1 MAGSHRHLVSVAVLA
16 AGLLGLGMMATP
28 AAAAITGKATATAP
42 EGSGIL
48 ASTGR
53 RAAAGTVVLR
63 VTADALASEWPLPF
77 TLTSSE
83 VSGVLQRRG
92 RVAEPVTIPM
102 RPRGVSGDNWKGRTT
117 LRDLAPGRYRVT
129 LKHFRTKTTVPGGWI
144 PSRRLSGQT
153 TSVRVRP
160 QRTTSWRGQY
170 SVAAVSHLR
179 VSGSVVDGSGDSVR
193 GVPVCSED
201 RTRFSF
207 VERCDPT
214 NREGRF
220 VVRLQPR
227 SEQDLIGAAWEAL
240 RVGDPRLDLA
250 WQTRSWAV
258 SDLPE
263 RLVVEQRGAVA
274 GVVSSDSGPGLAGR
288 SICAVPRDFGGAY
301 MPGGWLM
308 DQRWCTATDA
318 DGRYSLRVDGEGQTR
333 VWVPGDP
340 TSKGFVDLMDSV
352 VAGDDGSEVFRW
364 DVGRSPNARPGD
376 APGWQWADLLNMA
389 AVPGRQFDLT
399 LTDLVSGDAIQVTGR
414 VTHTLAPD
422 TALVGHLVCGF
433 SRAGYQCTQTD
444 ESGHYRLSLPIRVDP
459 DSPDAPVAG
468 KIVAGPR
475 GGQWGDDPA
484 WARFDAVPGASVTA
498 DLVLAP

>member
-1 MAGSHRHLVSVAVLA
+1 MTRSHRQRMAVGVLA
-16 AGLLGLGMMATP
+16 AGLGLGLGVVP
-28 AAAAITGKATATAP
+28 ASAVSASPLTLSAHEGGGAFVSKGKRTAKGSAMLRVSAAATAT
-42 EGSGIL
+42 
-48 ASTGR
+48 TG
-53 RAAAGTVVLR
+53 A
-63 VTADALASEWPLPF
+63 PF
-77 TLTSSE
+77 TLTSAQ
-83 VSGVLQRRG
+83 VSGVVRRHR
-92 RVAEPVTIPM
+92 RVIKRVTIPM
-102 RPRGVSGDNWKGRTT
+102 RPRGSSGDSWRGRTT
-117 LRDLAPGRYRVT
+117 LRSLAPGRYRVRLT
-129 LKHFRTKTTVPGGWI
+129 HLTTSTTVPGGRI
-144 PSRRLSGQT
+144 PSRRLSGQV
-153 TSVRVRP
+153 TSVKVRP
-160 QRTTSWRGQY
+160 QRTTFWRAEY
-170 SVAAVSHLR
+170 SVATVNHMV
-179 VSGSVVDGSGDSVR
+179 VSGEVVDATGH
-193 GVPVCSED
+193 PVGGLAVCAED
-201 RTRFSF
+201 QGRFWF
-207 VERCDPT
+207 TERCEAT
-214 NREGRF
+214 NHNGRF
-220 VVRLQPR
+220 GLRLQPL
-227 SEQDLIGAAWEAL
+227 SEHLLAGQWEYL

-250 WQTRSWAV
+250 WRTRRWQV
-258 SDLPE
+258 SDLPA
-263 RLVVEQRGAVA
+263 RMVVSHRGAVT
-274 GVVSSDSGPGLAGR
+274 GVVSGESGVGLAGQ
-288 SICAVPRDFGGAY
+288 SICAVPRDFSPYHEGGV
-301 MPGGWLM
+301 WLM
-308 DQRWCTATDA
+308 DQRWCTTTD
-318 DGRYSLRVDGEGQTR
+318 GSGSYSLRVDGEGQTR

-352 VAGDDGSEVFRW
+352 VAADDGSEVFRW

-422 TALVGHLVCGF
+422 TALVGQLVCGF